1 MSDPTELTE
10 EQAAELAGHILEMIP
25 LHISGTGT
33 VTLPDGTI
41 PQEEN

>member
-1 MSDPTELTE
+1 MSDPELTD
-10 EQAAELAGHILEMIP
+10 EQLDALLLELIP

>member
-1 MSDPTELTE
+1 MDERPLTDDQLDALLLEL
-10 EQAAELAGHILEMIP
+10 IP